1 MKFGDLR
8 GILQYVPQFRGRT
21 FVVALD
27 GDVVAS
33 ANFSNILLDLAVLRS
48 LNVKVVLA
56 HGAAHQIEQLAKRRG
71 ASLGNYDGSGPTDD
85 AGLEISLD
93 AITRM
98 TSEVM
103 KSLTAVRIR
112 AAIANAIIA
121 HPAGIIGGLDLGHT
135 GAVERVDTETLLG
148 FLDRDIFPVV
158 PPLGYDAGG
167 RTFRVNSDEV
177 AMKAGVGLNAAKI
190 IFVASE
196 EPDFGLGSQDA
207 HQLDTERAKELRQ
220 SLGAGISPG
229 FASKLRYAI
238 RACQEGV
245 PRVHLINGN
254 REDAILAELFS
265 NEGIGTMI
273 FSDDYRTLRPAVPGD
288 VDEMLLMMRR
298 AVEDEKLVER
308 TKADLLNALAD
319 FQVLE
324 IDGNVVGCVAVHH
337 YPEEKMAEV
346 ACLYIKQ
353 DHEGLGY
360 GRRLTEAAEVRA
372 RKTGADEIF
381 AFSTQAAGF
390 FEKQKYKRADDFSR
404 IPEGR
409 RALAERSGRHSVV
422 LFKSLTG

>member
-71 ASLGNYDGSGPTDD
+71 VSLVNCDGSGATDD
-85 AGLEISLD
+85 AALEISLD

-103 KSLTAVRIR
+103 QNLTAARIR
-112 AAIANAIIA
+112 AATANAIIA
-121 HPAGIIGGLDLGHT
+121 HPAGIIGGIDRGHT
-135 GAVERVDTETLLG
+135 GAVEKVDSETLRG
-148 FLDRDIFPVV
+148 FLSQDILPVV
-158 PPLGYDAGG
+158 PPLGYDAAG
-167 RTFRVNSDEV
+167 RTLRVNSDEV
-177 AMKAGVGLNAAKI
+177 AMKMGAALDAAKI
-190 IFVASE
+190 IFVAAG
-196 EPDFGLGSQDA
+196 EPDFGIKSQDA
-207 HQLDTERAKELRQ
+207 RQLDTKRAEELKK
-220 SLGAGISPG
+220 SLGPDFPSGL
-229 FASKLRYAI
+229 ASKLKYAI

-254 REDAILAELFS
+254 RDDAILAELFS
-265 NEGIGTMI
+265 NEGIGTMV
-273 FSDDYRTLRPAVPGD
+273 FSDAYRTLRPALPGD

-308 TKADLLNALAD
+308 TRADLLRSLGD
-319 FQVLE
+319 FQILE
-324 IDGNVVGCVAVHH
+324 IDGNVVGCVAVHFF
-337 YPEEKMAEV
+337 PAENTAEL

-353 DHEGLGY
+353 NHEGMGY
-360 GRRLTEAAEVRA
+360 GRRLTEAAENRA
-372 RKTGADEIF
+372 RDFGAGEIF
-381 AFSTQAAGF
+381 AFSTQAVGF
-390 FEKQKYKRADDFSR
+390 FEKQNFRKTEDLAR
-404 IPEGR
+404 IPEDR
-409 RALAERSGRHSVV
+409 RELAERSGRRSIV
-422 LFKSLTG
+422 LFKSLAG